1 MSYIVRKT
9 ITKPANAQWFSL
21 AYPEVVSSINSWL
34 ATNTG
39 FISSYK
45 EAISSTSLVKV
56 YVFETEANYRAYL
69 NAAASNSQ
77 VIQRKTY
84 NASNGITSSETV
96 V

>member
-1 MSYIVRKT
+1 MSYIVRDT
-9 ITKPANAQWFSL
+9 TTKPANAQWFNSV
-21 AYPEVVSSINSWL
+21 YPEVVSSINAWV

-69 NAAASNSQ
+69 NAASGNPLE
-77 VIQRKTY
+77 IQRKTY
-84 NASNGITSSETV
+84 NASNGITSSQTV
-96 V
+96 L